1 MTSQF
6 SDIMSKSNFFDLVLF
21 LLSSLVAGLGF
32 MSISSLV
39 LELWQFYFIRD
50 WPEIQKSEIL
60 PSEICPISEDWGQVI
75 DTKFSTN
82 VSNRMLLNPAK
93 FQGYSF
99 YRFWVI
105 KVKPSGEGGKI
116 IPPPRLGLNTG
127 KKIEFSYYL
136 IDGKRISLLLVGVVS
151 FSDDKPFDFRYT
163 TFSVL
168 PSLSI
173 TKYNG
178 AAEVYIKQS
187 YASLLLK

>member
-1 MTSQF
+1 
-6 SDIMSKSNFFDLVLF
+6 
-21 LLSSLVAGLGF
+21 
-32 MSISSLV
+32 
-39 LELWQFYFIRD
+39 
-50 WPEIQKSEIL
+50 
-60 PSEICPISEDWGQVI
+60 
-75 DTKFSTN
+75 
-82 VSNRMLLNPAK
+82 MLLNPAK

-105 KVKPSGEGGKI
+105 KVKPTGAGGKI

-127 KKIEFSYYL
+127 KKIEYCYSL

-151 FSDDKPFDFRYT
+151 FSADKPFDFRYT

-187 YASLLLK
+187 YVLSLIK

>member
-1 MTSQF
+1 MQTLCPKSSLWTAPNWLKIRKMTMTSQF

-82 VSNRMLLNPAK
+82 VSNRMLLSPAK

-127 KKIEFSYYL
+127 KKN
-136 IDGKRISLLLVGVVS
+136 RIFLLFNWWEKNIFIIGRS
-151 FSDDKPFDFRYT
+151 SKFFGWQ
-163 TFSVL
+163 TFWFPL
-168 PSLSI
+168 YNFFSI
-173 TKYNG
+173 TK
-178 AAEVYIKQS
+178 S
-187 YASLLLK
+187 